1 MPGSKYRIKAPMMA
15 CMAKAPPTVRQFIE
29 RRLLENAKAM
39 ANNRATPNKLIMCI
53 PLQKCLLDVRL
64 DDIQSDLVFTALSYH
79 DIGREAAG
87 LNKLM
92 IHGLHGSFVLL
103 GY

>member
-1 MPGSKYRIKAPMMA
+1 
-15 CMAKAPPTVRQFIE
+15 
-29 RRLLENAKAM
+29 M

-79 DIGREAAG
+79 DVGREAAG

-92 IHGLHGSFVLL
+92 IHRLHGCFVLL
-103 GY
+103 GDGFNASATLFNVSHHATHQTNVQWGINKDFYIV